1 MPFDTAFA
9 VGVSSW
15 YTFCSTYGTEKKPDL
30 RRERVMTIRLV
41 AVMSVVL
48 LLCLGA
54 FGLIANHYQEQ
65 VMGEAAKIASE
76 SAKAI
81 FGTLDATHEGNFFPQ
96 GPGPVEAP
104 GQRNQAQLRI
114 VGDVD
119 PDQTR
124 KLIEEVAR
132 RRLGVPVEIDGIG
145 EQTTYRMST
154 VGRFVTLECG
164 GDDTNP
170 EECVRVQKELH
181 AGDLNQ
187 FVVSVEDI
195 HARSDDEG
203 LTLTIPTFTPEP
215 SPGDTVAA
223 VEAGHWEGE
232 NIDVALQITEDGLA
246 EIQLPIS
253 VDDYESL
260 FDRAR
265 RQSLFSFLAVF
276 LVGIALSAG
285 AAARFTRPTRRLDAA
300 LREVSEGDLET
311 EVEVRGNDEMA
322 RLGLAFNEMARKM
335 RANRERARE
344 MVRRDKL
351 SALGRLAAGVAH
363 DVRNPLHSIGLTLSH
378 LDDTGR
384 PDDPERAAEFDRAVT
399 LIRGEIRRLD
409 QLVVNFLRFANG
421 DHRER
426 KSIDLRALVDETA
439 RLIRKEAQ
447 WRGIE
452 LVLDLEEVPE
462 VLVDVEAIRSSLLN
476 LVLNSCEAM
485 PKGGKL
491 DIVLREED
499 AGVTLEV
506 GDTGRGIPADQQEKV
521 FDFGYSTREGGSGLG
536 LVMVH
541 QCVVED
547 HHGHVILESKEGE
560 GTRVRIVLPVIVDSA
575 ADTPADDLEQQT

>member
-1 MPFDTAFA
+1 
-9 VGVSSW
+9 
-15 YTFCSTYGTEKKPDL
+15 
-30 RRERVMTIRLV
+30 MTLRLV

-48 LLCLGA
+48 LLCLGT

-65 VMGEAAKIASE
+65 VMAEAAKIASE

-81 FGTLDATHEGNFFPQ
+81 FGTLDASHDGNFFHANRTQRPDGLAWQ
-96 GPGPVEAP
+96 PGSGPGAP
-104 GQRNQAQLRI
+104 PDRRWDQAQLMI

-119 PDQTR
+119 PDETR
-124 KLIEEVAR
+124 KLIEEMAKR
-132 RRLGVPVEIDGIG
+132 RFGLPIG
-145 EQTTYRMST
+145 LPDVGEKSTYRLST
-154 VGRFVTLECG
+154 VGRFVTIECR
-164 GDDTNP
+164 GDGTKP
-170 EECVRVQKELH
+170 EDCVRVQKKLSGGEL
-181 AGDLNQ
+181 NEV
-187 FVVSVEDI
+187 FVSIEDI
-195 HARSDDEG
+195 HTSTDEEG
-203 LTLTIPTFTPEP
+203 LTLTIPTFTPKP
-215 SPGDTVAA
+215 A
-223 VEAGHWEGE
+223 VGETANAPEAGHWEGD
-232 NIDVALQITEDGLA
+232 DVELA
-246 EIQLPIS
+246 RLDAADTSIEAKVSEIQLPIS

-260 FDRAR
+260 FDRVR
-265 RQSLFSFLAVF
+265 RQSLFLFLGVF

-285 AAARFTRPTRRLDAA
+285 AAARFTRPARRLDAA
-300 LREVSEGDLET
+300 LREVSDGDLET

-384 PDDPERAAEFDRAVT
+384 PENSERAAEFDRAVT

-421 DHRER
+421 DNRER
-426 KSIDLRALVDETA
+426 KAIDLRALVDETA

-452 LVLDLEEVPE
+452 LALDLEDVPE

-491 DIVLREED
+491 DIVLREEH
-499 AGVTLEV
+499 GQVTLEV

-547 HHGHVILESKEGE
+547 HHGHVTLESREGE
-560 GTRVRIVLPVIVDSA
+560 GTRVRIVLPVNADSPA
-575 ADTPADDLEQQT
+575 ETPPAEPEQQK

>member
-1 MPFDTAFA
+1 
-9 VGVSSW
+9 
-15 YTFCSTYGTEKKPDL
+15 
-30 RRERVMTIRLV
+30 MTLRLV
-41 AVMSVVL
+41 TVMSVVL

-54 FGLIANHYQEQ
+54 FGLIANHFQEQ
-65 VMGEAAKIASE
+65 VMAEAAKIASE

-81 FGTLDATHEGNFFPQ
+81 FGTLDVSHDGNFFHVNRTQRPDGMAWQARPGAGAPPQ
-96 GPGPVEAP
+96 LAG
-104 GQRNQAQLRI
+104 QAQLTI
-114 VGDVD
+114 VGDID
-119 PDQTR
+119 PDETR
-124 KLIEEVAR
+124 KLIEEMAK
-132 RRLGVPVEIDGIG
+132 RRLGLPVAVDGMRVG
-145 EQTTYRMST
+145 ERPEYRVGA
-154 VGRFVTLECG
+154 VGRFVTVECKG
-164 GDDTNP
+164 NDP
-170 EECVRVQKELH
+170 EDCVRVQKELS
-181 AGDLNQ
+181 GDELNQ
-187 FVVSVEDI
+187 LFVSIEDI
-195 HARSDDEG
+195 HASADGEE
-203 LTLTIPTFTPEP
+203 LTLTIPTFMPEP
-215 SPGDTVAA
+215 PAGATDTG
-223 VEAGHWEGE
+223 GHWEAD
-232 NIDVALQITEDGLA
+232 DVELVRLNDADESVDAKLT

-253 VDDYESL
+253 VRDYDSL
-260 FDRAR
+260 FDRVR
-265 RQSLFSFLAVF
+265 RQSLFLFLGVF

-285 AAARFTRPTRRLDAA
+285 AAARLTRPARRLDAA
-300 LREVSEGDLET
+300 LREVSEGDLDT

-384 PDDPERAAEFDRAVT
+384 PENAERAAEFDRAVT

-426 KSIDLRALVDETA
+426 KAIDLRALVDETA

-452 LVLDLEEVPE
+452 LNLDLEDVPE
-462 VLVDVEAIRSSLLN
+462 VEVDVEAIRSSLLN

-485 PKGGKL
+485 SGGGKL
-491 DIVLREED
+491 DIVLREEPD
-499 AGVTLEV
+499 GVALEV

-547 HHGHVILESKEGE
+547 HQGRVTLESKEGE
-560 GTRVRIVLPVIVDSA
+560 GTRVRIVLPVKPEAPNED
-575 ADTPADDLEQQT
+575 PADAVEQER